1 MRKVKPMIFAMA
13 GVLSAVVVSA
23 VVWVLRP
30 AAAPWEATMDVRGLP
45 SLSPIGEF
53 VRPRVPEELSGIT
66 YVGGD
71 SYYAVCDDGSGIWPM
86 RIGLDRA
93 TGVITNCVIGRNVQV
108 GGDNEGI
115 AWNPSGKSVF
125 VTDENAQTIREIN
138 PVSGECVGEVRIPEH
153 QRKSRRN
160 RGFEAQAMSPD
171 GEFHWTAN
179 EDALPGDGDASNEKN
194 GTVVRLTRFSRGDGA
209 AWAADGEWAYLTD
222 SIDGGNTRR
231 MRSGV
236 SDMCVLE
243 DGTLLVLEREL
254 SKKGVDPAYRARL
267 YAVRPERGAAFDAG
281 RPIAKKLLF
290 GADTGTANY
299 EGVCSG
305 PAMDNGDRTL
315 IMVSDG
321 GGADDERLYV
331 LRMKSRSE

>member
-1 MRKVKPMIFAMA
+1 MRKVKPMSFAMA

-23 VVWVLRP
+23 VVWALRP

-160 RGFEAQAMSPD
+160 RGFEALAMSPD
-171 GEFHWTAN
+171 GVFLCTAN
-179 EDALPGDGDASNEKN
+179 
-194 GTVVRLTRFSRGDGA
+194 
-209 AWAADGEWAYLTD
+209 
-222 SIDGGNTRR
+222 
-231 MRSGV
+231 
-236 SDMCVLE
+236 
-243 DGTLLVLEREL
+243 
-254 SKKGVDPAYRARL
+254 
-267 YAVRPERGAAFDAG
+267 
-281 RPIAKKLLF
+281 
-290 GADTGTANY
+290 
-299 EGVCSG
+299 
-305 PAMDNGDRTL
+305 
-315 IMVSDG
+315 
-321 GGADDERLYV
+321 
-331 LRMKSRSE
+331 

>member
-1 MRKVKPMIFAMA
+1 MSKIKPMTFMAA
-13 GVLSAVVVSA
+13 GVVFAVAVSA
-23 VVWVLRP
+23 VVWAFWP
-30 AAAPWEATMDVRGLP
+30 AAPWEATMDVRGLP

-66 YVGGD
+66 YVDGD
-71 SYYAVCDDGSGIWPM
+71 SYYAVCDDGSGVWPM

-93 TGVITNCVIGRNVQV
+93 TGAITNCVIGANVQV

-115 AWNPSGKSVF
+115 AWNPRGKSVF
-125 VTDENAQTIREIN
+125 VTDEDAQTIREIN

-153 QRKSRRN
+153 QRTRRRN
-160 RGFEAQAMSPD
+160 RGLEALAMSPD
-171 GEFHWTAN
+171 GEFLWTAN
-179 EDALPGDGDASNEKN
+179 EEALSGDGDASSAKN
-194 GTVVRLTRFSRGDGA
+194 GTVVRLTRLSRRDGA

-222 SIDGGNTRR
+222 SIDGGDTRR

-254 SKKGVDPAYRARL
+254 SRKGVDPAYRARL
-267 YAVRPERGAAFDAG
+267 YAVRPRPGEAFDAE

-299 EGVCSG
+299 EGVCLG
-305 PAMDNGDRTL
+305 PALDDGDRTL

-331 LRMKSRSE
+331 LRMKSRRE